1 MLKDAFSIFAPTY
14 GSTFKILDCKF
25 DTRKNQCLPFN
36 YDALPLKMLFRDLQL
51 FVMGIGRTCGRA
63 INLFW
68 LHLLLVDFALMLRD
82 VILCSQQSFE
92 TGSNAL
98 MQSFHEPIIAWQAA
112 TTATICLKFILLF
125 ASFHGW
131 RCHYLC

>member
-1 MLKDAFSIFAPTY
+1 MFA
-14 GSTFKILDCKF
+14 L
-25 DTRKNQCLPFN
+25 N

-82 VILCSQQSFE
+82 VIQR
-92 TGSNAL
+92 TNAEL
-98 MQSFHEPIIAWQAA
+98 SRTNNSVAGRHHSYH
-112 TTATICLKFILLF
+112 L
-125 ASFHGW
+125 S
-131 RCHYLC
+131 